1 MAFKPGGVRGASFA
15 APISDQRDTT
25 VAFQAKGGFK
35 VFLFKYLAAFAEA
48 KYLHAQHSGLGTDRD
63 GVNIPLFSNG
73 SPLVLDDYSSTINTI
88 SVHGGLSLHF
98 DMKP

>member
-1 MAFKPGGVRGASFA
+1 MAFKPGGTLGASFA

-48 KYLHAQHSGLGTDRD
+48 KYLHAEHSGLGTDRF
-63 GVNIPLFSNG
+63 GVNTPLFSSTG
-73 SPLVLDDYSSTINTI
+73 DLFLDDYSSTIRTI

>member
-1 MAFKPGGVRGASFA
+1 MAFKPGGTLGASFA

-48 KYLHAQHSGLGTDRD
+48 KYLHAEHSGLGTDRF
-63 GVNIPLFSNG
+63 GVNTPLFSSTG
-73 SPLVLDDYSSTINTI
+73 DLFLDDYSSTIRTI
-88 SVHGGLSLHF
+88 SVHAGLSLHF